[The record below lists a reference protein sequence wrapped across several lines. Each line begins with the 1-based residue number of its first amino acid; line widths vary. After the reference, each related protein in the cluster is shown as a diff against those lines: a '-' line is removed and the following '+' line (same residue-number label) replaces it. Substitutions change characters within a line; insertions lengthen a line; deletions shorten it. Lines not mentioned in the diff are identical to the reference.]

1 MKTAQT
7 IRLQYYH
14 PQFKIAF
21 SHWRNLYLLKD
32 NNDFELLSVEVYHG
46 QLVYRV
52 KGSHHRITWKQ
63 IKKGLLKRETLLYL
77 PF

>member
-14 PQFKIAF
+14 SQFKIAF

-63 IKKGLLKRETLLYL
+63 IKKGLLKKETLLYL